1 MKRRMIP
8 WLTLVLI
15 VLVGAGYY
23 LYTHVESYTRQLN
36 TGPTLEARFNPWLAA
51 QTFLS
56 RHQIRSHRAMD
67 LPVMLQRLQPDDTL
81 VLFNDSPVYD
91 PGHQQFL
98 LEWMRNGGHLILAA
112 NYTWDDEE
120 QSSND
125 PFLDNMGVRL
135 YWLETDEDETDELAD
150 QPADEAE
157 PAQTD
162 SAPSANDTNE
172 IDNRTAETSDTTTDN
187 ADTESTLPMTPVCNV
202 HLWGD
207 LYQIHYAADADP
219 LQINFGYYYTL
230 EDASQQAIRT
240 ADAAPNGLLQYAV
253 GQGRMTVLLNTNIWT
268 NRKIGDYDHAYLLW
282 HLVQGSPTVW
292 LVASHDSENLLA
304 LLWRTAPY
312 LLIGC
317 AVLLLLWGWRRWVRF
332 GPLLPEPPT
341 ARRQL
346 LEHIEASARFSWRHQ
361 QADNLLATLRDD
373 IWWHL
378 IRHHGI
384 QRNGDNSAALSK
396 LAELSQL
403 PGDVIRH
410 AMTSP
415 APQRELHWIEL
426 ISQLQTIRNAL

>member
-1 MKRRMIP
+1 MKRHLMP
-8 WLTLVLI
+8 WLTVVLI
-15 VLVGAGYY
+15 VLGGAGYY
-23 LYTHVESYTRQLN
+23 LYTHVESYTREIN

-51 QTFLS
+51 QNFLA
-56 RHQIRSHRAMD
+56 RHQINSHRAMD

-91 PGHQQFL
+91 PGHQEYLQ
-98 LEWMRNGGHLILAA
+98 EWMRNGGHLILAA
-112 NYTWDDEE
+112 NYTWDEEE
-120 QSSND
+120 QSSGD
-125 PFLDNMGVRL
+125 PFLDAMGVRL
-135 YWLETDEDETDELAD
+135 FWLETEDDDSDDVSDETTDETGS
-150 QPADEAE
+150 AE
-157 PAQTD
+157 
-162 SAPSANDTNE
+162 SA
-172 IDNRTAETSDTTTDN
+172 TAPEQEETSTDTETATTADASSDN
-187 ADTESTLPMTPVCNV
+187 PDAESTLPITPVCNV

-207 LYQIHYAADADP
+207 LYQIHYAADTDP

-253 GQGRMTVLLNTNIWT
+253 GKGRMTVLLDTNIWT

-282 HLVQGSPTVW
+282 HLVQDSPTVW

-312 LLIGC
+312 LLTGC

-346 LEHIEASARFSWRHQ
+346 LEHIEASARFSWRHH
-361 QADNLLATLRDD
+361 QADALLATLRDD

-378 IRHHGI
+378 NRHHGV
-384 QRNGDNSAALSK
+384 QRNGDSNAALAK
-396 LAELSQL
+396 LTELSQL
-403 PGDVIRH
+403 PGEVVRH

-415 APQRELHWIEL
+415 APQREPHWIEL